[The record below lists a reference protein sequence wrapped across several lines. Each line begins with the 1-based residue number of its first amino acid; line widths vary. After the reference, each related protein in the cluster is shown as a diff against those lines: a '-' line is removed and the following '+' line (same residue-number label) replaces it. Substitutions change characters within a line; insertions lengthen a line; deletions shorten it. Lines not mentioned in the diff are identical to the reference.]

1 MINYKAMKYRLLAFV
16 FVPLFV
22 NAQHLQTFTLT
33 ACYDSAV
40 NNYPNLHQIDL
51 NRAINELKKKN
62 IKTTYYPKLSLNGQ
76 ASYQSD
82 VTKVPTLVNIPGFSI
97 PELEKDWYKINLD
110 IEQMIYDG
118 GLTSNRKKI
127 EDADLRISDQ
137 KILVEIYQLKERVNN
152 LFFSIVYLNKSRDIL
167 NILIKNLDLRLEDAN
182 KAYQNGMLLQS
193 DLDAINVEISSGQQK
208 IIEFDSDI
216 EGLLASLNE
225 ICGLDIKSPYQLK
238 LTDIQIADYNFI
250 NNRPEYQLLS
260 LQQEKVNSL
269 KSLSTV
275 KRMPVFVA
283 FGQMGYG
290 RPGYDMLKNEFD
302 DYYMVGLRL
311 RWSIWDW
318 GRVMR
323 EKQVFDIQNSII
335 NSQKA
340 TFEQA
345 LRADMRKKV
354 SDINKYNKLIEADE
368 KIVKLQENVL
378 KTAASRMD
386 NGTITT
392 GNYLIEV
399 NKKLRSDLNL
409 EAHKLQ
415 LIYSKIL
422 YLTSIGKN
430 Q

>member
-1 MINYKAMKYRLLAFV
+1 MKYRLLAFV

-22 NAQHLQTFTLT
+22 NAQQMQTFTLT

-167 NILIKNLDLRLEDAN
+167 NILIKNLDLRLADAN

-354 SDINKYNKLIEADE
+354 SDINKYHKLIEADE

-378 KTAASRMD
+378 KTAASQMD

>member
-1 MINYKAMKYRLLAFV
+1 MINYKTMKYRLLAFV

-22 NAQHLQTFTLT
+22 NAQQMQTFTLT

-167 NILIKNLDLRLEDAN
+167 NILIKNLDLRLADAN

-354 SDINKYNKLIEADE
+354 SDINKYHKLIEADE

-378 KTAASRMD
+378 KTAASQMD

>member
-1 MINYKAMKYRLLAFV
+1 MKYRLLVFAFA
-16 FVPLFV
+16 VPIFV
-22 NAQHLQTFTLT
+22 NAQRLQTYSLS

-51 NRAINELKKKN
+51 NRAINDLNKKN
-62 IKTTYYPKLSLNGQ
+62 IKTTYYPNLNLNGQ

-82 VTKVPTLVNIPGFSI
+82 VTKVPRVVNIPGFSI
-97 PELEKDWYKINLD
+97 PELDKDWYKINLD

-118 GLTSNRKKI
+118 GLSSNRRKI
-127 EDADLRISDQ
+127 ADADLMISDQ

-152 LFFSIVYLNKSRDIL
+152 LFFSIVYMSKSREIL
-167 NILIKNLDLRLEDAN
+167 NTLIQTLYVRLEDAK
-182 KAYQNGMLLQS
+182 KAFENGMLLQS
-193 DLDAINVEISSGQQK
+193 DLDALEVEINSSQQK
-208 IIEFDSDI
+208 IIEIDSDI
-216 EGLLASLNE
+216 EGLMASLNE
-225 ICGLDIKSPYQLK
+225 ICGLDIKNPLQLK
-238 LTDIQIADYNFI
+238 LLDTQISDYNFM

-269 KSLSTV
+269 KNLSTV
-275 KRMPVFVA
+275 KRMPVFMA

-302 DYYMVGLRL
+302 DYYMLGVRL
-311 RWSIWDW
+311 RWNIWDW
-318 GRVMR
+318 GRVKR

-335 NSQKA
+335 NFQKE

-345 LRADMRKKV
+345 LQADIAKKV
-354 SDINKYNKLIEADE
+354 SDINKYKKLIETDE
-368 KIVKLQENVL
+368 KIVELQENVL
-378 KTAASRMD
+378 KTAASQMD

-392 GNYLIEV
+392 SNYLIEV